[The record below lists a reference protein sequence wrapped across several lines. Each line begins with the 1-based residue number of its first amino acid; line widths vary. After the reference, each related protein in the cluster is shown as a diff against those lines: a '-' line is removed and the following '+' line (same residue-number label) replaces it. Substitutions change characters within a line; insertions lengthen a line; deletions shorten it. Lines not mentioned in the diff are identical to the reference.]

1 MHVIQADHPEQT
13 NHLTTLTTL
22 TTLTNIFTRNCI
34 VCNKLSFTIDKFRIR
49 FDSWGLLLLVYKAII
64 TYMPLSP
71 SQGAN
76 LALLNAFFQEKCFVS
91 VLNKQQLKAK
101 ISLISNKFYSEV
113 YQELL

>member
-49 FDSWGLLLLVYKAII
+49 FDSWGLLLLVYKAGN
-64 TYMPLSP
+64 LSYFT
-71 SQGAN
+71 SQ
-76 LALLNAFFQEKCFVS
+76 LVIFLPKV
-91 VLNKQQLKAK
+91 
-101 ISLISNKFYSEV
+101 
-113 YQELL
+113 